1 MYAAVQTSLE
11 AHENIRTHSHNTKEK
26 TMKIKFAATCLAIGI
41 CFTPIVGHAED
52 STTAKTYVKDSVITA
67 KIKAKLAEDKMSTLT
82 NIQVDT
88 DDSGVVWLS
97 GTAKTKEDADKAH
110 SIAHS
115 TEGVKSVK
123 NHIKVKKDD

>member
-1 MYAAVQTSLE
+1 
-11 AHENIRTHSHNTKEK
+11 
-26 TMKIKFAATCLAIGI
+26 MKIKFAATCLAIGI

-52 STTAKTYVKDSVITA
+52 STAKTYVKDSVITA
-67 KIKAKLAEDKMSTLT
+67 KIKAKLAEEKVSSLT
-82 NIQVDT
+82 HIKVDT

-97 GTAKTKEDADKAH
+97 GTAKTKADADKAH

-123 NHIKVKKDD
+123 NHIKVEKDD